1 MGRGLSGG
9 CRLMTKSNSERVR
22 LAPANNGFIHG
33 LGRGPGGL
41 ARRCCVALL
50 FSAAVLSPPLSAATA
65 PPATAAAAK
74 PGYLLQAEKNYRQAQ
89 DAVAA
94 AQDDFNRLKR
104 QETREGQRALAKHGQ
119 WIEPTALWRKARA
132 AERNLAFARQHERQT
147 FMELNNARD
156 VARTNR
162 VGGFPK
168 GEFQPST
175 SWWHW

>member
-1 MGRGLSGG
+1 
-9 CRLMTKSNSERVR
+9 MTKSNSERVR

-41 ARRCCVALL
+41 ARRYCLALL
-50 FSAAVLSPPLSAATA
+50 FSAAVLAPPLAAATA
-65 PPATAAAAK
+65 RPAFVV
-74 PGYLLQAEKNYRQAQ
+74 QAEKNYRRAQ
-89 DAVAA
+89 DAVAT

>member
-1 MGRGLSGG
+1 
-9 CRLMTKSNSERVR
+9 MTKSNLERVR

-74 PGYLLQAEKNYRQAQ
+74 PGFLIQAEKNYRQARQ
-89 DAVAA
+89 AVLALEA
-94 AQDDFNRLKR
+94 DLK
-104 QETREGQRALAKHGQ
+104 QLNQQKAREGKRALAKYGQ
-119 WIEPTALWRKARA
+119 WIEPAGLWRKTRA
-132 AERNLAFARQHERQT
+132 AERNLAFARMHEHHART
-147 FMELNNARD
+147 ELNVARNT
-156 VARTNR
+156 ARTNR

-168 GEFQPST
+168 GEFQPLSPF
-175 SWWHW
+175 WWW